1 MTLTELRYIVTVAQE
16 RHFGR
21 AAERCFVTQPALSL
35 AIQKLEENLG
45 ATIFERRRNQ
55 ITLTPLGE
63 KIVRQAQRVLE
74 EAEQIALIAAQGKD
88 QLAGALKLGV
98 IATVGPYI
106 LPDLIPLLHK
116 RAPAMPLEIEEN
128 LTANLNRMLL
138 HGKLDAMIVA
148 LPHEEA
154 GVLTRPLYDEPFKA
168 VVPVTHPWSK
178 RKRLAVDALAE
189 EKVIL
194 PHAGH
199 CFRRQVLEQCPN
211 ISRSDREGV
220 QGNSLE
226 TIRQMVASGLGITVL
241 PCSALAPKHQHKRL
255 ATIPFDDPIPE
266 RQIGLA
272 WRKGF
277 ARPAALDAIAETVT
291 SLKIPGLTMQ
301 QKTGD
306 KRRPGEARVAR
317 PPRSS

>member
-1 MTLTELRYIVTVAQE
+1 MTLTELKYLVAVAQE

-21 AAERCFVTQPALSL
+21 AAERCRISQPALSL
-35 AIQKLEENLG
+35 AIQKLEEQLG
-45 ATIFERRRNQ
+45 AAVLERRKNQ
-55 ITLTPLGE
+55 IALTALGE
-63 KIVRQAQRVLE
+63 KVVQQAQRVLE
-74 EAEQIALIAAQGKD
+74 AAEQIPLIVAQGKD
-88 QLAGALKLGV
+88 QLVGAFKLGV

-116 RAPAMPLEIEEN
+116 RAPSMPLEIEEN
-128 LTANLNRMLL
+128 LTVNLNRMLL
-138 HGKLDAMIVA
+138 HGQLDAVIVA
-148 LPHEEA
+148 LPHEET
-154 GVLTRPLYDEPFKA
+154 GVLTKPLYEEPFK
-168 VVPVTHPWSK
+168 VVIPITHHWAK
-178 RKRLAVDALAE
+178 RKRIETDDLGM

-199 CFRRQVLEQCPN
+199 CFRRQLLDHCPE

-241 PCSALAPKHQHKRL
+241 PCSALSPKHHHKRL
-255 ATIPFDDPIPE
+255 VAIPFTDPVPE

-277 ARPAALDAIAETVT
+277 ARPAALDVIEGAVRA
-291 SLKIPGLTMQ
+291 LKIPGLVMQ
-301 QKTGD
+301 
-306 KRRPGEARVAR
+306 KRSRM
-317 PPRSS
+317 

>member
-1 MTLTELRYIVTVAQE
+1 MTLTELRYILAVAQE

-21 AAERCFVTQPALSL
+21 AAERCCISQPALSL
-35 AIQKLEENLG
+35 AIRKLEEHLG
-45 ATIFERRRNQ
+45 TAVFERRKNQ
-55 ITLTPLGE
+55 ISLTPMGE
-63 KIVRQAQRVLE
+63 KIVPQAQRVLE
-74 EAEQIALIAAQGKD
+74 EVEQINLIVAQGKD
-88 QLAGALKLGV
+88 QLAGPLRLGV

-138 HGKLDAMIVA
+138 HGKLDVIIVA

-154 GVLTRPLYDEPFKA
+154 GVVTRPLYEEPFKA
-168 VVPVTHPWSK
+168 VVPVTHPWAKKK
-178 RKRLAVDALAE
+178 RIDIDSLAQ

-199 CFRRQVLEQCPN
+199 CFRRQVLDQCPG
-211 ISRSDREGV
+211 ISKSDREGV

-241 PCSALAPKHQHKRL
+241 PCSALTAKHHHKRL
-255 ATIPFDDPIPE
+255 ATIPFTDPVPE

-277 ARPAALDAIAETVT
+277 TRPAALEAIGEAVRG
-291 SLKIPGLTMQ
+291 LKIRELEMV
-301 QKTGD
+301 K
-306 KRRPGEARVAR
+306 A
-317 PPRSS
+317 

>member
-1 MTLTELRYIVTVAQE
+1 MTLTELKYLVAVAQE

-21 AAERCFVTQPALSL
+21 AAERCRISQPALSL
-35 AIQKLEENLG
+35 AIQKLEDELG
-45 ATIFERRRNQ
+45 TTILERRKNQ
-55 ITLTPLGE
+55 IMLTALGE
-63 KIVRQAQRVLE
+63 KVVQQSQRVLE
-74 EAEQIALIAAQGKD
+74 AAEQIPLIVAQGKD
-88 QLAGALKLGV
+88 QLVGVFKLGV

-116 RAPAMPLEIEEN
+116 RAPSMPLEIEEN

-138 HGKLDAMIVA
+138 HGQLDAILVA

-154 GVLTRPLYDEPFKA
+154 GVLAKPLYEEPFK
-168 VVPVTHPWSK
+168 VVIPITHPWARKK
-178 RKRLAVDALAE
+178 RIETEDLGT

-199 CFRRQVLEQCPN
+199 CFRRQLLDHCPE
-211 ISRSDREGV
+211 ISRSDREGI

-241 PCSALAPKHQHKRL
+241 PCSALSRKHHHKRL
-255 ATIPFDDPIPE
+255 IAIPFTDPVPE

-277 ARPAALDAIAETVT
+277 ARPAALEAIEEAVQA
-291 SLKIPGLTMQ
+291 LKIPGLAMLEG
-301 QKTGD
+301 K
-306 KRRPGEARVAR
+306 E
-317 PPRSS
+317 S

>member
-1 MTLTELRYIVTVAQE
+1 MTLTELRYILAVAQE
-16 RHFGR
+16 LHFGR
-21 AAERCFVTQPALSL
+21 AAERCCISQPALSL
-35 AIQKLEENLG
+35 AIRKLEEHLG
-45 ATIFERRRNQ
+45 TAVFERRKNQ
-55 ITLTPLGE
+55 ISLTPMGE
-63 KIVRQAQRVLE
+63 KIVPQAQRVLE
-74 EAEQIALIAAQGKD
+74 EVEQINLIVAQGKD
-88 QLAGALKLGV
+88 QLAGPLRLGV

-138 HGKLDAMIVA
+138 HGKLDAIIVA

-154 GVLTRPLYDEPFKA
+154 GVMTRPLYEEPFKA
-168 VVPVTHPWSK
+168 VVPVTHPWAKKK
-178 RKRLAVDALAE
+178 RIDIDSLAQ

-199 CFRRQVLEQCPN
+199 CFRRQVLEQCPG
-211 ISRSDREGV
+211 ISKSDREGV

-241 PCSALAPKHQHKRL
+241 PCSALTAKHHHKRL
-255 ATIPFDDPIPE
+255 ATIPFTDPVPE

-277 ARPAALDAIAETVT
+277 TRPAALEVIGEAVRG
-291 SLKIPGLTMQ
+291 LKIRELEMV
-301 QKTGD
+301 K
-306 KRRPGEARVAR
+306 A
-317 PPRSS
+317 